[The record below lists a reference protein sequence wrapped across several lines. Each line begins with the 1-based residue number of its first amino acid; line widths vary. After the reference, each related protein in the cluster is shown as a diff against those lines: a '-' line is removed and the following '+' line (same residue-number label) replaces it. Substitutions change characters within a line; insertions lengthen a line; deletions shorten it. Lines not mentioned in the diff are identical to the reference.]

1 MNGNET
7 KFELRKIDTKVL
19 VAKAESFTC
28 EVLGSLLK
36 REGFDVVGRAMQ
48 LEDVIQKIRVKKPS
62 FVITDA
68 AVVSQDPNRFNN
80 VIIEGQRK
88 TKVILYF
95 NSKDP
100 VDLNMMLQN
109 KFSAYLHVDDNLSEL
124 YGCLGKLSTNET
136 FYSTCFKQ
144 LINRYGINEID
155 TETQQKIALLT
166 KREKEVLYC
175 ITEGYTGQELAT
187 MLNMSYRTL
196 ANHKQ
201 NISDKFKLKS
211 SRDLLKEGLQLRS
224 FL

>member
-1 MNGNET
+1 MMEKET

-19 VAKAESFTC
+19 VAKAESFTS

-36 REGFDVVGRAMQ
+36 REGFDVVGRAME
-48 LEDVIQKIRVKKPS
+48 LDDVIQKIRVKKPS

-68 AVVSQDPNRFNN
+68 AVVNQDPHRFTD
-80 VIIEGQRK
+80 VIAEGQRK

-100 VDLNMMLQN
+100 VDLNQMLQN
-109 KFSAYLHVDDNLSEL
+109 KFNAYLHVDDNLSEL
-124 YGCLGKLSTNET
+124 YSCLGKLSTEET
-136 FYSTCFKQ
+136 FYSTCFRQ
-144 LINRYGINEID
+144 LINRYGI
-155 TETQQKIALLT
+155 TEADSATQQKIALLT
-166 KREKEVLYC
+166 KREKEVLFF
-175 ITEGYTGQELAT
+175 ITEGYTGQETAT

-201 NISDKFKLKS
+201 NITDKFKLKS
-211 SRDLLKEGLQLRS
+211 SRDLLKEGLQIRS

>member
-1 MNGNET
+1 MKENDN

-48 LEDVIQKIRVKKPS
+48 LDDVIQKIRVKKPS

-68 AVVSQDPNRFNN
+68 AVVNQDTTRFNE
-80 VIIEGQRK
+80 VLAEGQRK

-100 VDLNMMLQN
+100 VDLNYMLQN

-124 YGCLGKLSTNET
+124 YSCLGKLSTNET

-144 LINRYGINEID
+144 LIDRYGIVEPD
-155 TETQQKIALLT
+155 TETQRKIALLT
-166 KREKEVLYC
+166 KREKEVLYFV
-175 ITEGYTGQELAT
+175 TEGYTGQEMAT

-201 NISDKFKLKS
+201 NITDKFKLKS
-211 SRDLLKEGLQLRS
+211 SRDLLKEGLQIRS